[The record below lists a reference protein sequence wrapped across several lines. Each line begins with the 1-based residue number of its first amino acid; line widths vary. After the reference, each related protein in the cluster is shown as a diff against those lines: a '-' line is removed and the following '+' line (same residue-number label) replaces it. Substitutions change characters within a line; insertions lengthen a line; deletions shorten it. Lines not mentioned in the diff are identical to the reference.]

1 MPSWSVRLSPAVG
14 RPEEELDGGIEG
26 GVIFNPMVEY
36 RSSLD
41 DTYAALADPTR
52 RAILARL
59 RGRPA
64 RVTELAAP
72 FPMSLAA
79 VSKHIRV
86 LEEAGL
92 VHRRIQ
98 GRDHVLSLD
107 PAPLRR
113 ASDWI
118 EPFRDFW
125 SRRLDALDAYL
136 RRRQA
141 GKKEP

>member
-1 MPSWSVRLSPAVG
+1 
-14 RPEEELDGGIEG
+14 
-26 GVIFNPMVEY
+26 MVEC

-72 FPMSLAA
+72 FDISLAA

-92 VHRRIQ
+92 VRRRIR
-98 GRDHVLSLD
+98 GRDHLLALD
-107 PAPLRR
+107 PGPLRR
-113 ASDWI
+113 ASEWI
-118 EPFRDFW
+118 EPFRAFW
-125 SRRLDALDAYL
+125 SLRLDALEAYL
-136 RRRQA
+136 RRRHSDRK
-141 GKKEP
+141 GS